1 VSGRWLRN
9 SSKGACGK
17 TKTRAFTLIELLVVM
32 VVIAG
37 LIAIAAPRYL
47 RSLEHSEEV
56 MLVSNLANLREVID
70 QFYADKGE
78 YPDSLEQLAELRYIR
93 TIPQDPITKSKSTW
107 ILIES
112 ENPDVKGIWNI
123 RSGAEGETREGVVY
137 GDL

>member
-1 VSGRWLRN
+1 
-9 SSKGACGK
+9 
-17 TKTRAFTLIELLVVM
+17 
-32 VVIAG
+32 
-37 LIAIAAPRYL
+37 
-47 RSLEHSEEV
+47 
-56 MLVSNLANLREVID
+56 
-70 QFYADKGE
+70 
-78 YPDSLEQLAELRYIR
+78 LEQLAELRYIR